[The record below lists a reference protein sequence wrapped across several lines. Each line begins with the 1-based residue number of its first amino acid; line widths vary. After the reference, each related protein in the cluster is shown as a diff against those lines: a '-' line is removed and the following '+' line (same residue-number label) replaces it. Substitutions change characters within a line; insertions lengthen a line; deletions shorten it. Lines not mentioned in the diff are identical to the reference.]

1 MVGHPAS
8 HDIYYDLLMKF
19 KKIFVKGGPK
29 RMKYT
34 VPALV
39 FALIKLSQDIYYGY
53 FSHDALIEETKDA
66 DEDEPLVHK
75 VTQKKIYADIAALI
89 QLVTPHQQELAFRL
103 NLQAVLSL
111 NVIQ

>member
-1 MVGHPAS
+1 MLEFIKPLLGDDDSGGKEETYEMEEGQESVARLIHMVSHPSS

-39 FALIKLSQDIYYGY
+39 FALINLSQDISNGY
-53 FSHDALIEETKDA
+53 FSHD
-66 DEDEPLVHK
+66 H
-75 VTQKKIYADIAALI
+75 
-89 QLVTPHQQELAFRL
+89 
-103 NLQAVLSL
+103 
-111 NVIQ
+111 

>member
-1 MVGHPAS
+1 LLEFIKPLLGDDDSGGKEEPYEMEEGQESVARLIHMVSHPSS

-39 FALIKLSQDIYYGY
+39 FALINLSQDISNGY
-53 FSHDALIEETKDA
+53 FSHD
-66 DEDEPLVHK
+66 
-75 VTQKKIYADIAALI
+75 
-89 QLVTPHQQELAFRL
+89 
-103 NLQAVLSL
+103 
-111 NVIQ
+111 

>member
-1 MVGHPAS
+1 MEEGQESVARLIHMVSHPSS

-39 FALIKLSQDIYYGY
+39 FALINLSQDISNGY
-53 FSHDALIEETKDA
+53 FSHDHKDEESKDP

-75 VTQKKIYADIAALI
+75 VT
-89 QLVTPHQQELAFRL
+89 
-103 NLQAVLSL
+103 
-111 NVIQ
+111 